1 MRTWLSPTGT
11 VWAAAVGAAVAAGA
25 GWRGFVLLLV
35 FFVTSSLLSP
45 GGGTRRPVQVL
56 ANGGVAALCAL
67 LVPWQPWAAGACA
80 GALAAAAADTWSTEI
95 GRRSRHAPRMITTFT
110 AVAAGT
116 SGGITTLG
124 TLGGLAGAVVL
135 ALAAH
140 LTGLAT
146 GRVALAVA
154 AAGFGGMLFDSL
166 LGATLQVR
174 WRCAGCGAV
183 TETADHACPE
193 ARLSRHSGL
202 AWMTNDTVNLAATLV
217 GSLGGALPQLLARG

>member
-1 MRTWLSPTGT
+1 
-11 VWAAAVGAAVAAGA
+11 
-25 GWRGFVLLLV
+25 
-35 FFVTSSLLSP
+35 
-45 GGGTRRPVQVL
+45 VQVL

-124 TLGGLAGAVVL
+124 TLGGLAGAAVL
-135 ALAAH
+135 ALAAQV
-140 LTGLAT
+140 TGLVT
-146 GRVALAVA
+146 GSLALAVA

-193 ARLSRHSGL
+193 AQLRRHSGL
-202 AWMTNDTVNLAATLV
+202 AWMTNDTVNLVATLV
-217 GSLGGALPQLLARG
+217 GSLGGALPQLLTRG